1 MLDHLRTVAM
11 LARYLPSFWIRD
23 AEMLLVA
30 ITSDS
35 RSTENGPPGDV
46 GPQWGQVR
54 LGQLAILIELIAHVQ
69 SEKHGKDAQTV
80 SLFPSYLVRS

>member
-1 MLDHLRTVAM
+1 
-11 LARYLPSFWIRD
+11 
-23 AEMLLVA
+23 MLLVA
-30 ITSDS
+30 VTSDS
-35 RSTENGPPGDV
+35 RSTENGPPGNV

>member
-1 MLDHLRTVAM
+1 M
-11 LARYLPSFWIRD
+11 LARHLPSFWIRD

-30 ITSDS
+30 VTSGS
-35 RSTENGPPGDV
+35 RSTDQGPPGDA

-69 SEKHGKDAQTV
+69 SERNGKDTQTV
-80 SLFPSYLVRS
+80 SFSRPI